1 MKIVTALLTA
11 LTLLGAVG
19 AAWADCPGHQTTA
32 QTNADD
38 EPILPKADS

>member
-1 MKIVTALLTA
+1 MKIATALLTA

-19 AAWADCPGHQTTA
+19 AAWAECPGHQTTA
-32 QTNADD
+32 QQAED